1 MSTLLLALLIIQSVN
16 LISYDFFMIF
26 FVRFILI

>member
-16 LISYDFFMIF
+16 LISYDFMIF